1 MKRADFLKKLQ
12 ERWPESIQ
20 DERNENGLEVP
31 AQAIPEALAYLR
43 DDPETRMNYLD
54 FITAVDYPPDTMHV
68 IYSLYSLDKQHR
80 VQLKVKLDR
89 FHPTL
94 ATASHLWTNA
104 EWNEREVYRPR
115 SVVDIHL
122 TANWLEREVFDMF
135 GISFDGHPDLR
146 RILMPEDWEGHPLRK
161 DYLHPNLA
169 SKPD

>member
-12 ERWPESIQ
+12 ERWTEAVQ
-20 DERNENGLEVP
+20 DELNENGLELPV
-31 AQAIPEALAYLR
+31 QAVPEALAYLK

-54 FITAVDYPPDTMHV
+54 FITAVDYPPDHMHV

-89 FHPTL
+89 HHPTL
-94 ATASHLWTNA
+94 PTVSHLWTNA
-104 EWNEREVYRPR
+104 EWNEREIYDLFGVVFPGLSDPR
-115 SVVDIHL
+115 RL
-122 TANWLEREVFDMF
+122 
-135 GISFDGHPDLR
+135 
-146 RILMPEDWEGHPLRK
+146 LMPEDWEGHPLRK

>member
-12 ERWPESIQ
+12 ERWPEAVQ
-20 DERNENGLEVP
+20 DELNENGLELPV
-31 AQAIPEALAYLR
+31 QAVPEALAYLK

-54 FITAVDYPPDTMHV
+54 FITAVDYPPDHMHV

-89 FHPTL
+89 YHPTL
-94 ATASHLWTNA
+94 PTVSHLWTNA
-104 EWNEREVYRPR
+104 EWNEREIYDLFGVVFPGLSDPR
-115 SVVDIHL
+115 RL
-122 TANWLEREVFDMF
+122 
-135 GISFDGHPDLR
+135 
-146 RILMPEDWEGHPLRK
+146 LMPEDWEGHPLRK

>member
-12 ERWPESIQ
+12 ERWPETVQ
-20 DERNENGLEVP
+20 DELNENGLEAP
-31 AQAIPEALAYLR
+31 AQAIPEALAWLK

-89 FHPTL
+89 HHPTL
-94 ATASHLWTNA
+94 PTVSHLWTNA
-104 EWNEREVYRPR
+104 EWNEREIYDLFG
-115 SVVDIHL
+115 VVFPGLND
-122 TANWLEREVFDMF
+122 
-135 GISFDGHPDLR
+135 PR